1 MPTYEYACKDCGRHL
16 EVVQSFSDEPLTKC
30 EVCGGQL
37 RKVFG
42 SVGIV
47 FKGSGFY
54 KTDSRSGSS
63 LPAAKNTAADQS
75 SSPVASETPK
85 KDNGADSGGS
95 TKTEGTTQASKVKAD
110 SPAPTSP
117 TKTADKVPAAS

>member
-1 MPTYEYACKDCGRHL
+1 MPTYEYACKDCGRHS

-75 SSPVASETPK
+75 SSPVAGETQK
-85 KDNGADSGGS
+85 KDNGTDSGGI
-95 TKTEGTTQASKVKAD
+95 TKTEGTAQASKVKAD
-110 SPAPTSP
+110 SPTSTSP
-117 TKTADKVPAAS
+117 AKTADKVTAAS